1 MLSKRNFAMMMIMN
15 LVVLVLFLFSAVL
28 KEYFNDYDVNH
39 AAETELIDKTD
50 QKIAEDG
57 NPDIGWDSLSAKQQV
72 LYIGTMDNSYYRV
85 MKEWAGYRKK
95 AFRVF
100 ESLEAADEIIQM
112 QEEKKPYLL
121 MDGQLVEQNP
131 KEAAEKLSAYV
142 EQGGVVIFYRL
153 PSYQIIESSTE
164 LQNLL
169 GIQHLRGES
178 VKLHEIR
185 IYSGFLLGGETCYS
199 FEGVEEPELVDME
212 REVPWYDISARTKSY
227 MVGFISAEEKESM
240 ALNNEDMPAI
250 IWRSNMGTGSVFAVN
265 GDYMEGETSL
275 GILDAMLYETE
286 EYSLYPVVN
295 AQSLSIAGFP
305 DLTVENEEKLAET
318 YGMTNQQFCRDI
330 LWPSFVAAAQKN
342 NWKITSYLSVKQRD
356 ESKKEPSKNDLI
368 DYLKYFNEESAEAGV
383 SLGRM
388 DSSDIRTSVAEERD
402 TLKSWDMDYVFA
414 GGYVRKENK
423 DKLSSLID
431 GNGQMEYFQ
440 DIRTVVGE
448 YEKDQQILSWL
459 TDRITLQN
467 ATTDAYRHSYK
478 DSLWLKSLETSL
490 GYSNIQ
496 VDIYRVLWPESKAD
510 QWEKVAEKMAANIN
524 TYWKPFDTFD
534 KTTISQSD
542 GRVRNFLN
550 GSIESTR
557 EGDRIAIRTKD
568 FTGDAYLLLR
578 THGEKPEEMTGGSWK
593 QVEEDAYLLQL
604 TAAEAFVTLK
614 PEYELYYLERR

>member
-39 AAETELIDKTD
+39 AAETEWIDKTD
-50 QKIAEDG
+50 QKMDAEG
-57 NPDIGWDSLSAKQQV
+57 NPDTGWNSLPAKQQV
-72 LYIGTMDNSYYRV
+72 LYIGTMDNNYYRV

-121 MDGQLVEQNP
+121 MDGQLMEQNP

-142 EQGGVVIFYRL
+142 EQGGVAIFYRL

-178 VKLHEIR
+178 VKLNEIR
-185 IYSGFLLGGETCYS
+185 IYSRFLLGGETRYS
-199 FEGVEEPELVDME
+199 FEGVAEPELVDME
-212 REVPWYDISARTKSY
+212 KEVPWYDISARTKSY
-227 MVGFISAEEKESM
+227 MVGFLSAEEKETM
-240 ALNNEDMPAI
+240 GLNNEDMPAI

-265 GDYMEGETSL
+265 GDYMEGEASL
-275 GILDAMLYETE
+275 GILDAMVYETE

-295 AQSLSIAGFP
+295 AQNLSIAGFP

-342 NWKITSYLSVKQRD
+342 NWKITSYLSVKQMD
-356 ESKKEPSKNDLI
+356 QSEKEPSKDDLI

-423 DKLSSLID
+423 DKLASLID

-510 QWEKVAEKMAANIN
+510 QWEKVAEKMAENID
-524 TYWKPFDTFD
+524 TYWKPFAAFD
-534 KTTISQSD
+534 NTTISQSD
-542 GRVRNFLN
+542 SRVRNFLN
-550 GSIESTR
+550 GSVESTR

-614 PEYELYYLERR
+614 PEYELYYKE

>member
-39 AAETELIDKTD
+39 AAETEWIDKTD
-50 QKIAEDG
+50 QKMDAEG
-57 NPDIGWDSLSAKQQV
+57 NPDTGWNSLPAKQQV
-72 LYIGTMDNSYYRV
+72 LYIGTMDNNYYRV

-199 FEGVEEPELVDME
+199 FEDVEEPELIDME

-227 MVGFISAEEKESM
+227 MVGFISAKEKETMGLS
-240 ALNNEDMPAI
+240 NEDMPAI
-250 IWRSNMGTGSVFAVN
+250 IWRSNMETGSVFAVN
-265 GDYMEGETSL
+265 GDYMEGEASL
-275 GILDAMLYETE
+275 GILDAMIYETE

-295 AQSLSIAGFP
+295 AQNLSIAGFP

-342 NWKITSYLSVKQRD
+342 NWKITSFLSVKQRD

-388 DSSDIRTSVAEERD
+388 DSSDIRTSVADESD

-414 GGYVRKENK
+414 GGYIRKENK

-431 GNGQMEYFQ
+431 GNGQMKYFQ

-459 TDRITLQN
+459 TDQITLQN
-467 ATTDAYRHSYK
+467 ATTDAYRYSYK

-510 QWEKVAEKMAANIN
+510 QWEKVAEKMAANID
-524 TYWKPFDTFD
+524 TYWKPFAAFD

-542 GRVRNFLN
+542 SRVRNFLN
-550 GSIESTR
+550 GSVESTR

-578 THGEKPEEMTGGSWK
+578 THGEKLEAMTGGSWK
-593 QVEEDAYLLQL
+593 QVEEDTYLLQL
-604 TAAEAFVTLK
+604 TSEEASVTLK
-614 PEYELYYLERR
+614 PKTKPYYKE

>member
-15 LVVLVLFLFSAVL
+15 LVVLVLFLLSAVL

-39 AAETELIDKTD
+39 AAETELIDKID
-50 QKIAEDG
+50 QKIDEDG
-57 NPDIGWDSLSAKQQV
+57 NTDTRWDSLPADQQV

-85 MKEWAGYRKK
+85 MKEWSGYRKK
-95 AFRVF
+95 SFRVF
-100 ESLEAADEIIQM
+100 GSLEAADEIIRI
-112 QEEKKPYLL
+112 QEEKKPYILI
-121 MDGQLVEQNP
+121 DGQLIEKNP
-131 KEAAEKLSAYV
+131 EDAATKLSEYV

-153 PSYQIIESSTE
+153 PSYQTIEGCGN

-199 FEGVEEPELVDME
+199 FEGVEEPELIDME

-227 MVGFISAEEKESM
+227 MVGFLSEKEKESM
-240 ALNNEDMPAI
+240 SLNNEDMPAI

-265 GDYMEGETSL
+265 GDYMEGEASL
-275 GILDAMLYETE
+275 GIMDAMVYETE

-295 AQSLSIAGFP
+295 AQNLSIAGFP
-305 DLTVENEEKLAET
+305 DLTVENEEKMAET

-356 ESKKEPSKNDLI
+356 ESEKEPNQDDLI

-383 SLGRM
+383 SLGRI
-388 DSSDIRTSVAEERD
+388 DSSDIRLSVSDEKE

-423 DKLSSLID
+423 DKLASLID

-448 YEKDQQILSWL
+448 YEKDQQILSWM
-459 TDRITLQN
+459 TDKITLQN

-510 QWEKVAEKMAANIN
+510 QWEKVAEKMAANID
-524 TYWKPFDTFD
+524 TYWKPFAAFD

-542 GRVRNFLN
+542 SRVRNFLN

-557 EGDRIAIRTKD
+557 EGNQIAIRTKD

-578 THGEKPEEMTGGSWK
+578 THGEKPESMTGGSWT
-593 QVEEDAYLLQL
+593 QVEEDTYLLQL

-614 PEYELYYLERR
+614 QEIDLYYK

>member
-15 LVVLVLFLFSAVL
+15 LVVLVLFLLSAVL

-39 AAETELIDKTD
+39 AAETELIDKID
-50 QKIAEDG
+50 QKIDEDG
-57 NPDIGWDSLSAKQQV
+57 NTDTRWDSLPADQQV

-85 MKEWAGYRKK
+85 MKEWSGYRKK
-95 AFRVF
+95 SFRVF
-100 ESLEAADEIIQM
+100 GSLEAADEIIRI
-112 QEEKKPYLL
+112 QEEKKPYILI
-121 MDGQLVEQNP
+121 DGQLIEKNP
-131 KEAAEKLSAYV
+131 EDAATKLSEYV

-153 PSYQIIESSTE
+153 PSYQTIEGCGN

-199 FEGVEEPELVDME
+199 FEGVEEPELIDME

-227 MVGFISAEEKESM
+227 MVGFLSEKEKESM
-240 ALNNEDMPAI
+240 SLNNEDMPAI

-265 GDYMEGETSL
+265 GDYMEGEASL
-275 GILDAMLYETE
+275 GIMDAMVYETE

-295 AQSLSIAGFP
+295 AQNLSIAGFP
-305 DLTVENEEKLAET
+305 DLTVENEEKMAET

-356 ESKKEPSKNDLI
+356 ESEKEPNQDDLI

-383 SLGRM
+383 SLGRI
-388 DSSDIRTSVAEERD
+388 DSSDIRLSVSDEKE

-423 DKLSSLID
+423 DKLASLID

-448 YEKDQQILSWL
+448 YEKDQQILSWM
-459 TDRITLQN
+459 TDKITLQN

-496 VDIYRVLWPESKAD
+496 VDIYRVLWPESKDD
-510 QWEKVAEKMAANIN
+510 QWEKVAEKMAAIID
-524 TYWKPFDTFD
+524 TYWKPFAAFD

-542 GRVRNFLN
+542 SRVRNFLN

-557 EGDRIAIRTKD
+557 EGNQIAIRTKD

-578 THGEKPEEMTGGSWK
+578 THGEKLEEMTGGSWK
-593 QVEEDAYLLQL
+593 KVEEDAYLLQL
-604 TAAEAFVTLK
+604 TEAEAFVTLK
-614 PEYELYYLERR
+614 PEYELYYKE

>member
-15 LVVLVLFLFSAVL
+15 LVVLALFLFSAVL

-39 AAETELIDKTD
+39 AAETEWIDKTD
-50 QKIAEDG
+50 QKMDEDG
-57 NPDIGWDSLSAKQQV
+57 NPDTGWDALPAKQNV
-72 LYIGTMDNSYYRV
+72 LYIGTADNSYYRV

-100 ESLEAADEIIQM
+100 SSFEEADEVIQM
-112 QEEKKPYLL
+112 QGEKKPYLL
-121 MDGQLVEQNP
+121 IDGQLVEKNP
-131 KEAAEKLSAYV
+131 KDAAEKLSEYV

-153 PSYQIIESSTE
+153 PSYQIIEGSTE

-178 VKLHEIR
+178 VKLNEIR
-185 IYSGFLLGGETCYS
+185 IYRGFLLGGETCYS
-199 FEGVEEPELVDME
+199 FEDVKEPELVDME
-212 REVPWYDISARTKSY
+212 QEVPWYDISARTKSY
-227 MVGFISAEEKESM
+227 MVGFLSEEEKNSM
-240 ALNNEDMPAI
+240 GLNNEDMPAI

-265 GDYMEGETSL
+265 GDYMEGEASL

-286 EYSLYPVVN
+286 DYSLYPVVN
-295 AQSLSIAGFP
+295 AQNLSIAGFP

-356 ESKKEPSKNDLI
+356 ESKKEPNKNDLI

-388 DSSDIRTSVAEERD
+388 DSFDIRASVAEERD

-414 GGYVRKENK
+414 GGYIRKENK

-431 GNGQMEYFQ
+431 GNGQMKYFQ

-459 TDRITLQN
+459 TDKITLQN
-467 ATTDAYRHSYK
+467 ATTDAYRYSYK

-510 QWEKVAEKMAANIN
+510 QWEKVAEKMAANID
-524 TYWKPFDTFD
+524 TYWKPFAAFD

-542 GRVRNFLN
+542 SRVRNFLN
-550 GSIESTR
+550 GSVESTR

-578 THGEKPEEMTGGSWK
+578 THGEKLEAMTGGSWK
-593 QVEEDAYLLQL
+593 QVEEDTYLLQL
-604 TAAEAFVTLK
+604 TSEEASVTLK
-614 PEYELYYLERR
+614 PKTKPYYKE

>member
-39 AAETELIDKTD
+39 AAETEWIDKTD
-50 QKIAEDG
+50 QKMDAEG
-57 NPDIGWDSLSAKQQV
+57 NPDTGWNSLPAKQQV
-72 LYIGTMDNSYYRV
+72 LYIGTMDNNYYRV

-153 PSYQIIESSTE
+153 PSYQIIEGSAE

-169 GIQHLRGES
+169 GIQNLRGES

-227 MVGFISAEEKESM
+227 MVGFLSAEEKESM
-240 ALNNEDMPAI
+240 GLNNEDMPAI

-265 GDYMEGETSL
+265 GDYMEGEASL

-286 EYSLYPVVN
+286 EYALYPVVN
-295 AQSLSIAGFP
+295 AQNLSIAGFP
-305 DLTVENEEKLAET
+305 DLTVENEKKLAET
-318 YGMTNQQFCRDI
+318 YGMTNQQLCRDV

-342 NWKITSYLSVKQRD
+342 NWKITSFLSVKQSD
-356 ESKKEPSKNDLI
+356 ESEKEPNQDDLI

-388 DSSDIRTSVAEERD
+388 NSSDIRASVAEERE
-402 TLKSWDMDYVFA
+402 TLESWDMDYVFA

-423 DKLSSLID
+423 DKLPSLID
-431 GNGQMEYFQ
+431 GNGQMKYFQ

-459 TDRITLQN
+459 TDKITLQN

-604 TAAEAFVTLK
+604 TEAEAFVTLK
-614 PEYELYYLERR
+614 PEYENYYKE

>member
-15 LVVLVLFLFSAVL
+15 LVVLVLFLLSAVL

-39 AAETELIDKTD
+39 AAETELIDKID
-50 QKIAEDG
+50 QKIDEDG
-57 NPDIGWDSLSAKQQV
+57 NTDTRWDSLPADQQV

-85 MKEWAGYRKK
+85 MKEWSGYRKK
-95 AFRVF
+95 SFRVF
-100 ESLEAADEIIQM
+100 GSLEAADEIIRI
-112 QEEKKPYLL
+112 QEEKKPYILI
-121 MDGQLVEQNP
+121 DGQLIEKNP
-131 KEAAEKLSAYV
+131 EDAATKLSEYV

-153 PSYQIIESSTE
+153 PSYQTIEGCGN

-199 FEGVEEPELVDME
+199 FEGVEEPELIDME

-265 GDYMEGETSL
+265 GDYMEGEASL
-275 GILDAMLYETE
+275 GIMDAMVYETE

-295 AQSLSIAGFP
+295 AQNLSIAGFP

-356 ESKKEPSKNDLI
+356 ESEKEPNQDDLI

-383 SLGRM
+383 SLGRI
-388 DSSDIRTSVAEERD
+388 DSSDIRLSVSDEKE

-423 DKLSSLID
+423 DKLASLID
-431 GNGQMEYFQ
+431 SNGQLKYFQ

-448 YEKDQQILSWL
+448 YEKDQQIVSWL
-459 TDRITLQN
+459 TDKITLQN

-496 VDIYRVLWPESKAD
+496 VDIYRVLWPESKDD
-510 QWEKVAEKMAANIN
+510 QWEKVAEKMAANID
-524 TYWKPFDTFD
+524 TYWKPFAAFD

-542 GRVRNFLN
+542 SRVRNFLN

-557 EGDRIAIRTKD
+557 EGDQLTIQTKD

-578 THGEKPEEMTGGSWK
+578 THGEKPESMTGGSWT
-593 QVEEDAYLLQL
+593 QVEEDTYLLQL

-614 PEYELYYLERR
+614 QEIDLYYK

>member
-39 AAETELIDKTD
+39 AAETEWIDKTD
-50 QKIAEDG
+50 QKMDEDG
-57 NPDIGWDSLSAKQQV
+57 NQDTRWDSLPAKQQV
-72 LYIGTMDNSYYRV
+72 LYIGTMDNNYYRV

-199 FEGVEEPELVDME
+199 FEDVEEPELIDME

-227 MVGFISAEEKESM
+227 MVGFLSAEEKESM

-265 GDYMEGETSL
+265 GDYMEGEASL
-275 GILDAMLYETE
+275 GILDAMVYETE

-295 AQSLSIAGFP
+295 AQNLSIAGFP

-356 ESKKEPSKNDLI
+356 ESEKEPNQDDLI

-383 SLGRM
+383 SLGRI
-388 DSSDIRTSVAEERD
+388 DSSDIRLSVSDEKE

-423 DKLSSLID
+423 DKLASLID

-459 TDRITLQN
+459 TDKITLQN
-467 ATTDAYRHSYK
+467 ATTDAYRYSYK

-510 QWEKVAEKMAANIN
+510 QWEKVAEKMAANID
-524 TYWKPFDTFD
+524 TYWKPFAAFD

-542 GRVRNFLN
+542 SRVRNFLN
-550 GSIESTR
+550 GSVESTR

-614 PEYELYYLERR
+614 PEYELYYKE

>member
-39 AAETELIDKTD
+39 AAETEWIDKTD
-50 QKIAEDG
+50 QKMDEDG
-57 NPDIGWDSLSAKQQV
+57 NQDTRWDSLPAKQQV
-72 LYIGTMDNSYYRV
+72 LYIGTMDNNYYRV

-199 FEGVEEPELVDME
+199 FEDVEEPELIDME

-227 MVGFISAEEKESM
+227 MVGFLSAEEKESM

-265 GDYMEGETSL
+265 GDYMEGEASL
-275 GILDAMLYETE
+275 GILDAMVYETE

-295 AQSLSIAGFP
+295 AQNLILAGFP

-318 YGMTNQQFCRDI
+318 YGMTNQQFCRDV

-342 NWKITSYLSVKQRD
+342 NWKITSFLSVKQRD

-388 DSSDIRTSVAEERD
+388 NSSDIRTSVADESD

-414 GGYVRKENK
+414 GGYIRKENK
-423 DKLSSLID
+423 DKLSLLID
-431 GNGQMEYFQ
+431 GNGQMKYFR

-459 TDRITLQN
+459 TDKITLQN

-510 QWEKVAEKMAANIN
+510 EWEKMAEKMTVNVD
-524 TYWKPFDTFD
+524 TYWKPFAAFD

-542 GRVRNFLN
+542 SRVRNFLN

-557 EGDRIAIRTKD
+557 EGNQIAIRTKD

-604 TAAEAFVTLK
+604 TEAEAFVTLK
-614 PEYELYYLERR
+614 PEYELYYKK

>member
-15 LVVLVLFLFSAVL
+15 LVVLVLFLLSAVL

-39 AAETELIDKTD
+39 AAETELIDKID
-50 QKIAEDG
+50 QKIDVDG
-57 NPDIGWDSLSAKQQV
+57 NTDTRWDSLPADQQV

-85 MKEWAGYRKK
+85 MKEWSGYRKK
-95 AFRVF
+95 SFRVF
-100 ESLEAADEIIQM
+100 GSLEAADEIIRI
-112 QEEKKPYLL
+112 QEEKKPYILI
-121 MDGQLVEQNP
+121 DGQLIEKNP
-131 KEAAEKLSAYV
+131 EDAATKLSEYV

-153 PSYQIIESSTE
+153 PSYQTIEGCGN

-199 FEGVEEPELVDME
+199 FEGVEEPELIDME
-212 REVPWYDISARTKSY
+212 REVPWYDISSRTKSY
-227 MVGFISAEEKESM
+227 MVGFLSEKEKESM
-240 ALNNEDMPAI
+240 SLNNEDMPAI

-265 GDYMEGETSL
+265 GDYMEGEASL
-275 GILDAMLYETE
+275 GIMDAMVYETE

-295 AQSLSIAGFP
+295 AQNLSIAGFP
-305 DLTVENEEKLAET
+305 DLTVENEEKMAET

-356 ESKKEPSKNDLI
+356 ESEKEPNQDDLI

-383 SLGRM
+383 SLGRI
-388 DSSDIRTSVAEERD
+388 DSSDIRLSVSDEKE

-423 DKLSSLID
+423 DKLASLID

-459 TDRITLQN
+459 TDKITLQN

-496 VDIYRVLWPESKAD
+496 VDIYRV
-510 QWEKVAEKMAANIN
+510 
-524 TYWKPFDTFD
+524 
-534 KTTISQSD
+534 
-542 GRVRNFLN
+542 
-550 GSIESTR
+550 
-557 EGDRIAIRTKD
+557 
-568 FTGDAYLLLR
+568 
-578 THGEKPEEMTGGSWK
+578 
-593 QVEEDAYLLQL
+593 
-604 TAAEAFVTLK
+604 
-614 PEYELYYLERR
+614 

>member
-15 LVVLVLFLFSAVL
+15 LVVLALFLFSVVL

-39 AAETELIDKTD
+39 AAETEMIDKYEQIYDTD
-50 QKIAEDG
+50 GDKDDHLDTVPAE
-57 NPDIGWDSLSAKQQV
+57 QQV
-72 LYIGTMDNSYYRV
+72 LYIGTTDNAYYRA

-95 AFRVF
+95 TFQAFA
-100 ESLEAADEIIQM
+100 SLDAADEIIQTK
-112 QEEKKPYLL
+112 EAKKPYLL
-121 MDGQLVEQNP
+121 IDGELLEKNT
-131 KEAAEKLSAYV
+131 KNAAKKLSEYV
-142 EQGGVVIFYRL
+142 EQGGVIIFYRL
-153 PSYQIIESSTE
+153 PSYQTIEGCE
-164 LQNLL
+164 NLQNLL

-178 VKLHEIR
+178 VKLNEIR
-185 IYSGFLLGGETCYS
+185 IYRGFLLGGETCYS
-199 FEGVEEPELVDME
+199 FEDVKEPELVDME
-212 REVPWYDISARTKSY
+212 QEVPWYDISARTKSY
-227 MVGFISAEEKESM
+227 IVGFLSEEEKNSM
-240 ALNNEDMPAI
+240 GLNNEDMPAI

-265 GDYMEGETSL
+265 GDYMEGEASL

-286 EYSLYPVVN
+286 DYSLYPVVN
-295 AQSLSIAGFP
+295 AQNLSIAGFP

-356 ESKKEPSKNDLI
+356 ESKKEPNKNDLI

-388 DSSDIRTSVAEERD
+388 DSFDIRASVAEERD

-414 GGYVRKENK
+414 GGYIRKENK

-431 GNGQMEYFQ
+431 GNGQMKYFQ

-459 TDRITLQN
+459 TDKITLQN
-467 ATTDAYRHSYK
+467 ATTDAYRYSYK

-510 QWEKVAEKMAANIN
+510 QWEKVAEKMAANID
-524 TYWKPFDTFD
+524 TYWKPFAAFD

-542 GRVRNFLN
+542 SRVRNFLN
-550 GSIESTR
+550 GSVESTR

-578 THGEKPEEMTGGSWK
+578 THGEKLEAMTGGSWK
-593 QVEEDAYLLQL
+593 QVEEDTYLLQL
-604 TAAEAFVTLK
+604 TSAEAFVTLK
-614 PEYELYYLERR
+614 PEYELYYKE

>member
-614 PEYELYYLERR
+614 PEYELYYKE

>member
-15 LVVLVLFLFSAVL
+15 LVVLVLFLLSAVL

-39 AAETELIDKTD
+39 AAETELIDKID
-50 QKIAEDG
+50 QKIDEDG
-57 NPDIGWDSLSAKQQV
+57 NTDTRWDSLPADQQV

-85 MKEWAGYRKK
+85 MKEWSGYRKK
-95 AFRVF
+95 SFRVF
-100 ESLEAADEIIQM
+100 GSLEAADEIIRI
-112 QEEKKPYLL
+112 QEEKKPYILI
-121 MDGQLVEQNP
+121 DGQLIEKNP
-131 KEAAEKLSAYV
+131 EDAATKLSEYV

-153 PSYQIIESSTE
+153 PSYQTIEGCGN

-199 FEGVEEPELVDME
+199 FEGVEEPELIDME

-227 MVGFISAEEKESM
+227 MVGFLSEKEKESM
-240 ALNNEDMPAI
+240 SLNNEDMPAI

-265 GDYMEGETSL
+265 GDYMEGEASL
-275 GILDAMLYETE
+275 GIMDAMVYETE

-295 AQSLSIAGFP
+295 AQNLSIAGFP
-305 DLTVENEEKLAET
+305 DLTVENEEKMAET

-356 ESKKEPSKNDLI
+356 ESEKEPNQDDLI

-383 SLGRM
+383 SLGRI
-388 DSSDIRTSVAEERD
+388 DSSDIRLSVSDEKE

-423 DKLSSLID
+423 DKLASLID

-448 YEKDQQILSWL
+448 YEKDQQILSWM
-459 TDRITLQN
+459 TDKITLQN

-496 VDIYRVLWPESKAD
+496 VDIYRVLWPESKDD
-510 QWEKVAEKMAANIN
+510 QWEKVAEKMAANID
-524 TYWKPFDTFD
+524 TYWKPFAAFD

-542 GRVRNFLN
+542 SRVRNFLN

-557 EGDRIAIRTKD
+557 EGDQLTIQTKD

-578 THGEKPEEMTGGSWK
+578 THGEKPESMTGGSWT
-593 QVEEDAYLLQL
+593 QVEEDTYLLQL

-614 PEYELYYLERR
+614 QEIDLYYK

>member
-15 LVVLVLFLFSAVL
+15 LVVLVLFLLSAVL

-39 AAETELIDKTD
+39 AAETELIDKID
-50 QKIAEDG
+50 QKIDEDG
-57 NPDIGWDSLSAKQQV
+57 NTDTRWDSLPADQQV

-85 MKEWAGYRKK
+85 MKEWSGYRKK
-95 AFRVF
+95 SFRVF
-100 ESLEAADEIIQM
+100 GSLEAADEIIRI
-112 QEEKKPYLL
+112 QEEKKPYILI
-121 MDGQLVEQNP
+121 DGQLIEKNP
-131 KEAAEKLSAYV
+131 EDAATKLSEYV

-153 PSYQIIESSTE
+153 PSYQTIEGCGN

-199 FEGVEEPELVDME
+199 FEGVEEPELIDME

-227 MVGFISAEEKESM
+227 MVGFLSEKEKESM
-240 ALNNEDMPAI
+240 SLNNEDMPAI

-265 GDYMEGETSL
+265 GDYMEGEASL
-275 GILDAMLYETE
+275 GIMDAMVYETE

-295 AQSLSIAGFP
+295 AQNLSIAGFP
-305 DLTVENEEKLAET
+305 DLTVENEEKMAET

-356 ESKKEPSKNDLI
+356 ESEKEPNQDDLI

-383 SLGRM
+383 SLGRI
-388 DSSDIRTSVAEERD
+388 DSSDIRLSVSDEKE

-423 DKLSSLID
+423 DKLASLID

-448 YEKDQQILSWL
+448 YEKDQQILSWM
-459 TDRITLQN
+459 TDKITLQN

-510 QWEKVAEKMAANIN
+510 QWEKVAEKMAANID
-524 TYWKPFDTFD
+524 TYWKPFAAFD

-542 GRVRNFLN
+542 SRVRNFLN

-557 EGDRIAIRTKD
+557 EGEQLTIQTKD

-578 THGEKPEEMTGGSWK
+578 THGEKPESMTGGSWT
-593 QVEEDAYLLQL
+593 QVEEDTYLLQL
-604 TAAEAFVTLK
+604 TSEEAFVTLK
-614 PEYELYYLERR
+614 PEYELFYKE

>member
-39 AAETELIDKTD
+39 AAETEWIDKTD
-50 QKIAEDG
+50 QKMDAEG
-57 NPDIGWDSLSAKQQV
+57 NPDTGWNSLPAKQQV
-72 LYIGTMDNSYYRV
+72 LYIGTMDNNYYRV

-121 MDGQLVEQNP
+121 MDGQLMEQNP

-142 EQGGVVIFYRL
+142 EQGGVAIFYRL

-178 VKLHEIR
+178 VKLNEIR
-185 IYSGFLLGGETCYS
+185 IYSRFLLGGETRYS
-199 FEGVEEPELVDME
+199 FEGVAEPELVDME
-212 REVPWYDISARTKSY
+212 KEVPWYDISARTKSY
-227 MVGFISAEEKESM
+227 MVGFLSAEEKETM
-240 ALNNEDMPAI
+240 GLNNEDMPAI

-265 GDYMEGETSL
+265 GDYMEGEASL
-275 GILDAMLYETE
+275 GILDAMVYETE

-295 AQSLSIAGFP
+295 AQNLSIAGFP

-342 NWKITSYLSVKQRD
+342 NWKITSYLSVKQMD
-356 ESKKEPSKNDLI
+356 QSEKEPSKDDLI

-423 DKLSSLID
+423 DKLASLID

-448 YEKDQQILSWL
+448 YEKDQQIVSWL
-459 TDRITLQN
+459 TDKITLQN
-467 ATTDAYRHSYK
+467 ATTDAYRYSYK

-510 QWEKVAEKMAANIN
+510 QWEKVAEKMAANID
-524 TYWKPFDTFD
+524 TYWKPFAAFD

-542 GRVRNFLN
+542 SRVRNFLN
-550 GSIESTR
+550 GSVESTR

-614 PEYELYYLERR
+614 PEYELYYKE

>member
-39 AAETELIDKTD
+39 AAETEWIDKTD
-50 QKIAEDG
+50 QKMDEDG
-57 NPDIGWDSLSAKQQV
+57 NQDTRWDSLPAKQQV
-72 LYIGTMDNSYYRV
+72 LYMGTMDNNYYRV

-199 FEGVEEPELVDME
+199 FEDVEEPELIDME

-227 MVGFISAEEKESM
+227 MVGFLSAEEKESM

-265 GDYMEGETSL
+265 GDYMEGEASL
-275 GILDAMLYETE
+275 GILDAMVYETE

-295 AQSLSIAGFP
+295 AQNLSIAGFP

-356 ESKKEPSKNDLI
+356 ESEKEPNQDDLI

-383 SLGRM
+383 SLGRI
-388 DSSDIRTSVAEERD
+388 DSSDIRLSVSDEKE

-423 DKLSSLID
+423 DKLASLID

-459 TDRITLQN
+459 TDKITLQN

-510 QWEKVAEKMAANIN
+510 QWEKVAEKMAANID
-524 TYWKPFDTFD
+524 TYWKPFAAFD

-542 GRVRNFLN
+542 SRVRNFLN
-550 GSIESTR
+550 GSVESTR

-614 PEYELYYLERR
+614 PEYELYYKE